1 MSAPVICV
9 TPETRVDESMA
20 LMTDRRIRHAPVVD
34 DGELVGMISIGDL
47 VKFISKRQS
56 FQIQYLTDYISAAR
70 VASETG
76 CAHRPVVTGESEPK
90 EGDVPMPRI
99 ALLTGSWPRSP
110 LRGSPSP
117 GSPPPGRAGSVYTYK
132 STMTSGIEVPKP
144 KGAAGAKGVF
154 AATVTENGSTRL
166 LKWKLTYSG
175 LTGKAIGAHVH
186 KGKAGVAGAV
196 LVPLCGPCT
205 SGKTGQVK
213 ISKDVAD
220 LFERHLVYVNVHTNK
235 NQAGEIRGQL
245 KLIGEHESAAG
256 TGASTQPGTTAPAT
270 TTDGGYYPGY

>member
-1 MSAPVICV
+1 
-9 TPETRVDESMA
+9 
-20 LMTDRRIRHAPVVD
+20 
-34 DGELVGMISIGDL
+34 
-47 VKFISKRQS
+47 
-56 FQIQYLTDYISAAR
+56 
-70 VASETG
+70 
-76 CAHRPVVTGESEPK
+76 
-90 EGDVPMPRI
+90 MPRI
-99 ALLTGSWPRSP
+99 ALLTG
-110 LRGSPSP
+110 LMAALAVAGVAVVGAATAGSS
-117 GSPPPGRAGSVYTYK
+117 GSVYTYK
-132 STMTSGIEVPKP
+132 STMTAGFEVPKP

-220 LFERHLVYVNVHTNK
+220 LFERGLVYVNVHTNK

-245 KLIGEHESAAG
+245 KLIGEHEATVDPAP
-256 TGASTQPGTTAPAT
+256 QPGTTT
-270 TTDGGYYPGY
+270 TGGGGGGYDPGEGTNPGY